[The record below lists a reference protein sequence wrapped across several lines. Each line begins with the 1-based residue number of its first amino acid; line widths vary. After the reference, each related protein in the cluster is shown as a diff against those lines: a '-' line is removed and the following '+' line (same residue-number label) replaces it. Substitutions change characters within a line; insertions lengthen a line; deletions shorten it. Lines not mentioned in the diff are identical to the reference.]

1 MNNRTLCLLT
11 FCLGMGLCSFSQNKE
26 MTVEDL
32 LHWQHITSSSVSDDG
47 RWVSA
52 RIAPWEGDATLKL
65 YGKDG
70 KEVATFSPVV
80 KSQFSS
86 SSDYILV
93 QLSPG
98 KAVLDSA
105 KLAKV
110 KKNKLPMDKLQIMQI
125 GAESFFV
132 DSLRKYEVSK
142 VADWVAYQAGRK
154 DSTLQMRSL
163 DGKKTFSYPK
173 VSSFGFAEEGDALYY
188 VTKGNEDSE
197 AGLYCVDLKSGN
209 QRLVKKGKG
218 VFDKVSF
225 DKEGSRIAFLYCE
238 DKDST
243 YKAMDLWLSE
253 NNSEAAKVVSRSSE
267 GMPDNWVVSQYGDL
281 WFSESGKRLFFGTSP
296 EPLQK
301 DTTILDEY
309 RPNVQ
314 VWSWDE
320 PVQYTVQQY
329 NKEKDLKKNYSAVYL
344 IDSEKMVQLSD
355 KSVPNCTV
363 GNEGDAKYALVST
376 SEPYSVSSMWEART
390 RSDYYTVCVETGD
403 KELLSKADYARMRIS
418 PEGKY
423 AYWYAETDSSW
434 YAAELESRKI
444 NRLTE
449 PSSFVVWDED
459 FDMPNYPS
467 PYGLAGWTEGD
478 RSLWVYDRYD
488 IWELDPTGER
498 QIKNI
503 TNNGREKNVFYSYVK
518 LDDEERSINDKE
530 DLLLKGYNRVSK
542 GYGYYRLKPGAK
554 QPDVIMEG
562 NYMLSSPI
570 KAKDSNALIY
580 TKETYETYPDIL
592 LSDMNF
598 RKSVQ
603 LTNCGEQQ
611 KPFRWGTA
619 ELISWTSLD
628 GRKIEGVV
636 YKPVDF
642 DPSRKYPLIVNFYE
656 TNSETLYKYRVPQPH
671 RSTVDYRLYNSNEY
685 IVFNPDVRYKDGY
698 PGESCYNCVMPGIN
712 KLISEGYINE
722 KAIAAQGH
730 SWGGYQVAYLA
741 TRTNLF
747 AAIESGAPVVNMF
760 SAYGGIRWGSGLA
773 RSFQYEHTQSR
784 IGGTPWNMPRQYWDN
799 SPLFNMDKVQTP
811 ILIMHNDADGHVPW
825 YQGIEYF
832 VAMKRLGKPCWMLNY
847 TGEPHWP
854 LRMANQVDFQKR
866 MLQFFNHFLK
876 KEPMPKWMSDGVKAV
891 EQPYILGY

>member
-1 MNNRTLCLLT
+1 ME
-11 FCLGMGLCSFSQNKE
+11 LG
-26 MTVEDL
+26 
-32 LHWQHITSSSVSDDG
+32 
-47 RWVSA
+47 R
-52 RIAPWEGDATLKL
+52 
-65 YGKDG
+65 
-70 KEVATFSPVV
+70 
-80 KSQFSS
+80 
-86 SSDYILV
+86 
-93 QLSPG
+93 
-98 KAVLDSA
+98 
-105 KLAKV
+105 
-110 KKNKLPMDKLQIMQI
+110 
-125 GAESFFV
+125 
-132 DSLRKYEVSK
+132 
-142 VADWVAYQAGRK
+142 AG
-154 DSTLQMRSL
+154 
-163 DGKKTFSYPK
+163 
-173 VSSFGFAEEGDALYY
+173 
-188 VTKGNEDSE
+188 
-197 AGLYCVDLKSGN
+197 
-209 QRLVKKGKG
+209 
-218 VFDKVSF
+218 
-225 DKEGSRIAFLYCE
+225 
-238 DKDST
+238 
-243 YKAMDLWLSE
+243 
-253 NNSEAAKVVSRSSE
+253 
-267 GMPDNWVVSQYGDL
+267 
-281 WFSESGKRLFFGTSP
+281 
-296 EPLQK
+296 
-301 DTTILDEY
+301 
-309 RPNVQ
+309 
-314 VWSWDE
+314 
-320 PVQYTVQQY
+320 
-329 NKEKDLKKNYSAVYL
+329 LKKNYSAVYL